1 MTEYPV
7 SSYATFLVNGTHLT
21 SIQFLEHGIDRGAI
35 RFFPD
40 DAQLGDAELDSE
52 GRIYL
57 NMRINR
63 LSSVLDI
70 IRHEKPLY
78 LFYVD
83 GKNVGLR
90 SGQETIGD
98 DHFWIT

>member
-1 MTEYPV
+1 MKEYPV
-7 SSYATFLVNGTHLT
+7 SSYATYLINGTHLT
-21 SIQFLEHGIDRGAI
+21 SIQFFEHGIDRGAI
-35 RFFPD
+35 RFFPN
-40 DAQLGDAELDSE
+40 DAQLGGAELDSE

-63 LSSVLDI
+63 LNAALYIVK
-70 IRHEKPLY
+70 HEKPLY

-83 GKNVGLR
+83 GKNAGLR